1 MFCVAGFRPGRR
13 GPFVSAK
20 GPKTTD
26 ALSGLIW
33 MSKRELLE
41 GGPTRFAHTRPA
53 NLSERSLMGA
63 GQQASVSTKEKRE
76 RKQLSFAQTMRAFLR
91 NRLHDLASPQGHGS
105 LVKEGVTKSLRD
117 GIDAMFCAVGTNPG
131 IKRYQEGAG
140 SFFGYKSTLPREAD
154 MGADTVGPARMVST

>member
-1 MFCVAGFRPGRR
+1 MVIGIAGFRPGRR

-105 LVKEGVTKSLRD
+105 LMKEGATESLRD
-117 GIDAMFCAVGTNPG
+117 GIDAMFCAAGPNPG
-131 IKRYQEGAG
+131 TKRY
-140 SFFGYKSTLPREAD
+140 
-154 MGADTVGPARMVST
+154 

>member
-1 MFCVAGFRPGRR
+1 
-13 GPFVSAK
+13 
-20 GPKTTD
+20 
-26 ALSGLIW
+26 
-33 MSKRELLE
+33 
-41 GGPTRFAHTRPA
+41 
-53 NLSERSLMGA
+53 MGA
-63 GQQASVSTKEKRE
+63 
-76 RKQLSFAQTMRAFLR
+76 FLQ

-105 LVKEGVTKSLRD
+105 LVKEGAAESLELLRD